1 MDKNKSLVDS
11 WNIAFSG
18 IKKNFTS
25 IRFYTVLL
33 VATIFSW
40 SQIRGI
46 REYASGQG
54 LGVSCWYYPFLF
66 SASICV
72 LFLYFGLVLLFCNAP
87 FVDGQQ
93 MFVILRS
100 GKKTWFRGQIFY
112 IILSSIGYFTYIF
125 ILSIIMYLPYVGMT
139 DKWGTVLW
147 EFARNPGITTGLG
160 VAINARTLSIFSPIK
175 ACLLIWLV
183 NVLAGCFL
191 GFLVFYVN
199 LYKNRTIG
207 STIALMVVLI
217 SNIEKA
223 AGDSMNKLVYI
234 SPVSWTNLFVY
245 ARKQS
250 PIPVFYTVGV
260 LVAVNIV
267 LALLIMRRSGK
278 YSIEA
283 MEDL

>member
-1 MDKNKSLVDS
+1 MDKHKITGNS
-11 WNIAFSG
+11 WSIAFSG
-18 IKKNFTS
+18 LKKNFTS

-33 VATIFSW
+33 VAAIFSW
-40 SQIRGI
+40 TQIHGI
-46 REYASGQG
+46 RKYAAGQG

-66 SASICV
+66 SISICA

-125 ILSIIMYLPYVGMT
+125 ILSIVMYLPHLGIT
-139 DKWGTVLW
+139 SEWGTVLW
-147 EFARNPGITTGLG
+147 EFVRNPGITDGLG
-160 VAINARTLSIFSPIK
+160 AAINARTLSIFSPIK

-191 GFLVFYVN
+191 GFLIFYVN
-199 LYKNRTIG
+199 LYKNRTYG
-207 STIALMVVLI
+207 SAIALMVVLI

-223 AGDSMNKLVYI
+223 VGGSINKLVYI
-234 SPVSWTNLFVY
+234 SPVSWTDLFIY
-245 ARKQS
+245 ARKQNNIS
-250 PIPVFYTVGV
+250 PFYTIGV
-260 LVAVNIV
+260 LLVVNTILV
-267 LALLIMRRSGK
+267 LLIMRRSRK

>member
-1 MDKNKSLVDS
+1 MDKSRSWENS

-33 VATIFSW
+33 VAVIFAW
-40 SQIRGI
+40 TQIKGI
-46 REYASGQG
+46 REYAVSQG

-66 SASICV
+66 STSICV

-125 ILSIIMYLPYVGMT
+125 ILSIVMYLPYVGIT
-139 DKWGTVLW
+139 GKWGTVFR
-147 EFARNPGITTGLG
+147 EITRNPALTSGLG
-160 VAINARTLSIFSPIK
+160 FGVNERALDIFSPIRG
-175 ACLLIWLV
+175 CLLIWLT
-183 NVLAGCFL
+183 NILIGCFL
-191 GFLVFYVN
+191 GFLIFYIN
-199 LYKNRTIG
+199 LYKNRTYG
-207 STIALMVVLI
+207 SVAALMVVMV
-217 SNIEKA
+217 SNLEKA
-223 AGDSMNKLVYI
+223 AGSNMNKLVYI

-260 LVAVNIV
+260 LMLLNIV
-267 LALLIMRRSGK
+267 FALLIMRRSKK
-278 YSIEA
+278 YSIEE

>member
-1 MDKNKSLVDS
+1 MDKNKSLVNS

-33 VATIFSW
+33 VAAIFSW

-46 REYASGQG
+46 REYASSQG

-66 SASICV
+66 SVSICA

-125 ILSIIMYLPYVGMT
+125 ILSIIMYLPHVGMT
-139 DKWGTVLW
+139 GKWGTVLW

-160 VAINARTLSIFSPIK
+160 ATINARALSIFSPIK

-191 GFLVFYVN
+191 GFLIFYIN
-199 LYKNRTIG
+199 LYKNRTYG
-207 STIALMVVLI
+207 SAIALMVVLI

-234 SPVSWTNLFVY
+234 SPVSWTDLYIY
-245 ARKQS
+245 ARKQETIS
-250 PIPVFYTVGV
+250 PFYTVGV
-260 LVAVNIV
+260 LIAVNIV
-267 LALLIMRRSGK
+267 LALLIIRRSRK